1 MPPRAAKRARLASP
15 AAASTIEVTCPAP
28 ADLSASRSDAVRR
41 LYEAGE
47 LCDGEVVHGD
57 RTYKV
62 SRMML
67 GAASQFF
74 RAAFAH
80 FSESVQQRVALDSNL
95 SPVTVEALLLFA
107 HCPGATMAIDPEEF
121 AAAVDQLGFV
131 ELLPTVATALS
142 SSLDPSNCVQR
153 LVLADRHGEPFAGVL
168 SKGVEVLSAHATELC
183 PALASVSAELFA
195 SILCHDAC
203 TAPEAPLYE
212 ALLAWRSHDDARH
225 CEAFDTL
232 LEHVRLPSLGL
243 DYLVDN
249 VMHAPEVVA
258 SARAQKL
265 VKDAIAYL
273 SLPSRRAT
281 LSSPS
286 LQPRGPGSI
295 LTSSEWGT
303 LLGWLP
309 ARQRPSERSLLYQA
323 SRDGWKM
330 TDLHAKCDNM
340 GPTVVVVRA
349 PDDAVFG
356 GYTSVS
362 WGSTAGFKADG
373 GAFLFAMRGPHATEP
388 VKLGLKPGQ
397 DKDAVCHYGHL
408 LAFGEGHDMRIKE
421 GKCKS
426 NLGWSF
432 QTPVGVT
439 CDTFG
444 SCPSFFTGTE
454 AEVRLEELEV
464 FAVAR

>member
-1 MPPRAAKRARLASP
+1 
-15 AAASTIEVTCPAP
+15 
-28 ADLSASRSDAVRR
+28 
-41 LYEAGE
+41 
-47 LCDGEVVHGD
+47 
-57 RTYKV
+57 
-62 SRMML
+62 
-67 GAASQFF
+67 
-74 RAAFAH
+74 
-80 FSESVQQRVALDSNL
+80 
-95 SPVTVEALLLFA
+95 
-107 HCPGATMAIDPEEF
+107 
-121 AAAVDQLGFV
+121 
-131 ELLPTVATALS
+131 
-142 SSLDPSNCVQR
+142 
-153 LVLADRHGEPFAGVL
+153 
-168 SKGVEVLSAHATELC
+168 
-183 PALASVSAELFA
+183 VSAELFA

-258 SARAQKL
+258 SARAQQL

-286 LQPRGPGSI
+286 LQPRGPASTI
-295 LTSSEWGT
+295 LTRSEWGK

-309 ARQRPSERSLLYQA
+309 ACQRPSERSLLFRA

-362 WGSTAGFKADG
+362 WGVTGCWKADG